1 MKNSKQ
7 AMITV
12 EATLVL
18 PIFIFVVY
26 FFLYFYQI
34 LMMQEVI
41 HVNATKVAKE
51 VSSYGI
57 VTNLFMKQTAA
68 GEEEKFSGIFADKED
83 SFLSDI
89 VNDIDFSTISGNTI
103 DSLYFSNRLSSYLE
117 DMSIVQRC
125 IDGGY
130 NGILFYGSS
139 IFDEEE
145 CVTITLTYQI
155 KFPVFQKI
163 LPKLPVIQTVRMR
176 SFNGY
181 AVESKAQT
189 VEDENKDEEENEEE
203 MVYITENGDVYHT
216 NKSCTYLKI
225 SVMSCSSINITSRRN
240 NSGAKYYA
248 CERCFHNGDITP
260 ETLYI
265 TANGNRYHKNASC
278 TAISRKIL
286 TVPISEVTNRRLCK
300 RCQQYH

>member
-18 PIFIFVVY
+18 PIFIFAIY

-41 HVNATKVAKE
+41 HVNATKIVKE

-57 VTNLFMKQTAA
+57 VSNLLMKQTEV
-68 GEEEKFSGIFADKED
+68 GEEDKLSGMLTLRENTY
-83 SFLSDI
+83 LSDV
-89 VNDIDFSTISGNTI
+89 VNDIDFRAIAGNTI
-103 DSLYFSNRLSSYLE
+103 DSLYFSNRMSSSLE
-117 DMSIVQRC
+117 DMVIIQRC

-130 NGILFYGSS
+130 DGILFYGSS
-139 IFDEEE
+139 IFDEDE
-145 CVTITLTYQI
+145 CVTITLTYEI
-155 KFPVFQKI
+155 KFPVFQRI

-181 AVESKAQT
+181 AVESKAQS
-189 VEDENKDEEENEEE
+189 VEDENSDEKEKEEE
-203 MVYITENGDVYHT
+203 MVYITPNGDVYHT

-225 SVMSCSSINITSRRN
+225 SVMSCPSISIASRRN

-248 CERCFHNGDITP
+248 CERCFNHGDKTP
-260 ETLYI
+260 DTVYI
-265 TANGNRYHKNASC
+265 TASGNRYHKNASC
-278 TAISRKIL
+278 TAISRSIL
-286 TVPISEVTNRRLCK
+286 TVPISEVANRRLCK